1 MALDPRFQY
10 ETYERNQFAT
20 REELTA
26 MAAILLDAKTGWMS
40 IIWNS
45 IRIAGL
51 LALFIIREKM
61 MKEEMLIGRQM
72 YMRKRS
78 AANRDELK
86 DEFDG
91 LPRTEKPV
99 NPA

>member
-1 MALDPRFQY
+1 MAIDPRFQY

-26 MAAILLDAKTGWMS
+26 MAAILLDAKIGWMS

-61 MKEEMLIGRQM
+61 MKEEMTLGRQI

-78 AANRDELK
+78 ADNRDDLK
-86 DEFDG
+86 DDLDG
-91 LPRTEKPV
+91 LPRTPKPV
-99 NPA
+99 DPA